1 MVEKVVVIGSGPA
14 GLTASIYLAR
24 ELLSPLV
31 ITGEFG
37 GQPTLTEIIENYPGF
52 PNGIAGPE
60 LVERMR
66 KQAERF
72 GARFLNDK
80 VTKVDFSKRPF
91 KIFVGSEEIEA
102 EAVIIA
108 TGSKPR
114 LLGVEG
120 ESKFFGRGVSTCA
133 TCDAPL
139 FANKIVA
146 VVGGGDTA
154 VQYALVLTKFA
165 KKVYLIHRRNELRAS
180 KVEQQKLFANQKIE
194 VIWDSVVEKII
205 GDKKVEKIQVKN
217 LKTNETK
224 EIVCDGLF
232 LAIGEIPNS
241 EIFTEIE
248 KDEAGYIKTTEEVK
262 TNIKGVFAA
271 GDVVDKRYRQVI
283 TACASGAKAALEA
296 ISFLKESGAAGI

>member
-14 GLTASIYLAR
+14 GLTAAIYLAR
-24 ELLSPLV
+24 ELLNPLV
-31 ITGEFG
+31 ITGDFG

-52 PNGIAGPE
+52 PNGINGPE
-60 LVERMR
+60 LVERMK

-91 KIFVGSEEIEA
+91 KIFVGSEEIET

-120 ESKFFGRGVSTCA
+120 ESKFLGRGVSTCA

-139 FANKIVA
+139 FANKVVA

-154 VQYALVLTKFA
+154 VQDALVLTKFA

-180 KVEQQKLFANQKIE
+180 KAEQQKLFANQKVEI
-194 VIWDSVVEKII
+194 IWDTVVEKII
-205 GDKKVEKIQVKN
+205 GDKKVEKIQVRN

-224 EIVCDGLF
+224 EIDCDGLF

-271 GDVVDKRYRQVI
+271 GDVVDRRYRQVI
-283 TACASGAKAALEA
+283 TAAASGAKAALEA
-296 ISFLKESGAAGI
+296 INFLKELS

>member
-1 MVEKVVVIGSGPA
+1 MVEEVVVIGSGPA
-14 GLTASIYLAR
+14 GLTAAIYLAR
-24 ELLSPLV
+24 ELLNPLV

-52 PNGIAGPE
+52 PTGIGGAE
-60 LVERMR
+60 LVERMK

-80 VTKVDFSKRPF
+80 VTKVNFSKRPF
-91 KIFVGSEEIEA
+91 QIFVGNDLIEA
-102 EAVIIA
+102 KTVIIA

-114 LLGVEG
+114 MLGVEG
-120 ESKFFGRGVSTCA
+120 ESKFLGRGVSTCA

-139 FANKIVA
+139 FTNKVVA
-146 VVGGGDTA
+146 VVGGGNTA
-154 VQYALVLTKFA
+154 VGDAIMLTKFA
-165 KKVYLIHRRNELRAS
+165 KKVYLIHRRNELTAS
-180 KVEQQKLFANQKIE
+180 KIEQQKLVSNQKVEIILE
-194 VIWDSVVEKII
+194 SVVEKII
-205 GDKKVEKIQVKN
+205 GDKKVEKIQIKN

-224 EIVCDGLF
+224 EIACDGLF

-241 EIFTEIE
+241 DIFTEIE

-271 GDVVDKRYRQVI
+271 GDVVDRRYRQVI
-283 TACASGAKAALEA
+283 VACGSGAKAALEA
-296 ISFLKESGAAGI
+296 ISFLKESN